1 MFYAHHKFKGYK
13 RIHLGYNKNA
23 EFFFKLFLNIYY
35 FEKFDSIVKK
45 VDSEVFY
52 FSVPKSK
59 KGNEIWTFLKMS
71 KNENPKKVLK
81 NSFEKV
87 TCDHNAFKNKF

>member
-1 MFYAHHKFKGYK
+1 
-13 RIHLGYNKNA
+13 
-23 EFFFKLFLNIYY
+23 LFL
-35 FEKFDSIVKK
+35 E
-45 VDSEVFY
+45 DSELFY

-81 NSFEKV
+81 TSFAKS
-87 TCDHNAFKNKF
+87 HL